1 MDNSKYLKYKQ
12 KYLDLKN
19 QTQIGGL
26 NKMVYK
32 RAGLFSPYYFYV
44 EPALLN
50 NNRFIL
56 YYLKKERNGSFTA
69 TGQTENLRKEKV
81 LNNTYVSEEGNHE
94 IKLSLDMNSLFQV
107 FKNVK
112 KRIK

>member
-19 QTQIGGL
+19 QTQPQTQIGGL
-26 NKMVYK
+26 NRMVYR

-44 EPALLN
+44 EPALLD

-56 YYLKKERNGSFTA
+56 YYLTKDENGSFA
-69 TGQTENLRKEKV
+69 PTGTTENLRKDEV
-81 LNNTYVSEEGNHE
+81 ITNAAVSEEGNHE
-94 IKLSLDMNSLFQV
+94 IKLY
-107 FKNVK
+107 
-112 KRIK
+112 IT